1 MDQGSVL
8 GIISRFR
15 KAIEARGVAV
25 DKIVLYGSHA
35 RGAAG
40 EESDIDLI
48 VISRDF
54 ERKNYWQR
62 IELLSDAIY
71 EVLEPI
77 EAVAMTPDEWETGD
91 SLLVDFAKNGQ
102 VVVG

>member
-1 MDQGSVL
+1 MDQIAVL
-8 GIISRFR
+8 KIVQRFR
-15 KAIEARGVAV
+15 KALEARGVV
-25 DKIVLYGSHA
+25 PEKMILYGSHA

-54 ERKNYWQR
+54 EHKTFWQR
-62 IELLSDAIY
+62 IELLSEAIY
-71 EVLEPI
+71 AVLEPI
-77 EAVAMTPDEWETGD
+77 EAVAMTPEEWEAGD
-91 SLLVDFAKNGQ
+91 SPLVDFAKDGQ

>member
-15 KAIEARGVAV
+15 KAVEARGVAI

-40 EESDIDLI
+40 EESDIDLV

-77 EAVAMTPDEWETGD
+77 EAVAMTPDEWETGE

>member
-15 KAIEARGVAV
+15 KAVEARGVAI

-77 EAVAMTPDEWETGD
+77 EAVAMTPDEWETGE